1 VNVTDNVA
9 PDGPEDLSAPPK
21 SSGLLSAGS
30 LRDARLW
37 FGVAVSAGS
46 IYLLSRGVSWGEVLS
61 TLGHLQVLPAL
72 LAVLIVLVTGI
83 AKAERW
89 RWLFWPH
96 QKSVGRVWLYGVLLA
111 GQMINFA
118 FPSRLGEVTRV
129 YYVGRSGQ
137 VQSAHVLTSIAV
149 EKTVDLVMT
158 LALLAALLSVMPV
171 PEWLH
176 GSVKTLSLAV
186 LALLL
191 ILFVLTWQE
200 HYAGRWLAWPIR
212 FFPARFQEPARRQL
226 ALALAG
232 LLALRQGKVLVEV
245 CFWSIVV
252 WTTSVWTN
260 YLVFQSLGLELSWK
274 AALFL
279 LLILMLGTAIPSSPG
294 KIGVFHYLT
303 VLGLAPFAVAKP
315 VALSVAL
322 VLYVVAY
329 GPVLVGGSAFVLL
342 ERRLSH

>member
-1 VNVTDNVA
+1 MKVTDNISDA
-9 PDGPEDLSAPPK
+9 PESPLPK
-21 SSGLLSAGS
+21 ARSLLSAGS

-46 IYLLSRGVSWGEVLS
+46 IYLLSRGVSWGEVLA
-61 TLGHLQVLPAL
+61 TLGQLEMLPAL
-72 LAVLIVLVTGI
+72 LALLIVLVTGI
-83 AKAERW
+83 AKMERW

-96 QKSVGRVWLYGVLLA
+96 QANVGRVWLYGVLLA

-118 FPSRLGEVTRV
+118 FPSRLGELSRV
-129 YYVGRSGQ
+129 YYVGRSGP
-137 VQSAHVLTSIAV
+137 VRRAHVLTSIAV

-158 LALLAALLSVMPV
+158 LALLAVLLSVMPV
-171 PEWLH
+171 PAWLH
-176 GSVKTLSLAV
+176 GSVKTLSFAV
-186 LALLL
+186 LVLLL
-191 ILFVLTWQE
+191 ILLALTWKE
-200 HYAGRWLAWPIR
+200 HYARRGLAWPIR
-212 FFPARFQEPARRQL
+212 YFPQRFQEPARRQL
-226 ALALAG
+226 ELALAG
-232 LLALRQGKVLVEV
+232 LNALRQGRVLAGV
-245 CFWSIVV
+245 CFWSVVV
-252 WTTSVWTN
+252 WATSVWTN
-260 YLVFQSLGLELSWK
+260 YLVFRSLGLELSWK

-303 VLGLAPFAVAKP
+303 VLALAPFAVVKP

-342 ERRLSH
+342 ERRVSH